1 MKKYLLLVTIALV
14 GQVAF
19 GQVTGIPNA
28 DQIKKSFE
36 KSTKEIENPK
46 KVDNPKVW
54 INRGQVYLDAID
66 VHNYQLRTNMSI
78 QETKL
83 MYGSPT

>member
-46 KVDNPKVW
+46 KVDNP
-54 INRGQVYLDAID
+54 
-66 VHNYQLRTNMSI
+66 
-78 QETKL
+78 
-83 MYGSPT
+83 